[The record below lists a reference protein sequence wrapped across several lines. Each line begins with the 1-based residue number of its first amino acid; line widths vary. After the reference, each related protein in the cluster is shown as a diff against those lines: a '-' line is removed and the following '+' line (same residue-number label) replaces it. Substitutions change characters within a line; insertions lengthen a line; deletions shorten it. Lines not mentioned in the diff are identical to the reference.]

1 MHGRTPSFRPEKKR
15 ARKRKERDGRK
26 VKRNVKKTRGEKR
39 DVRAREG
46 RNKGD
51 GRKGEKTIWSSEQQR
66 RKTKQWG
73 ERSTKRK
80 VIGEDSRRRG
90 A

>member
-1 MHGRTPSFRPEKKR
+1 MFGFVHFEIYERADNRQTRSSQYSFLGEKTEGKR
-15 ARKRKERDGRK
+15 WEKSEKECE
-26 VKRNVKKTRGEKR
+26 KTRGEKR

-66 RKTKQWG
+66 RKTN
-73 ERSTKRK
+73 
-80 VIGEDSRRRG
+80 SREK
-90 A
+90 